1 MPAPIG
7 MPVAEKS
14 FRMRWAPCFGSFS
27 SIESM
32 SPASASMAFSRRAS
46 SMSGPGGA
54 SGFGSSLRPFE
65 MAKAEARRARSFR
78 PQRGQA
84 RGLLGVHRAREEA
97 QHPVAVAAVELVDG
111 HGLDPTF

>member
-7 MPVAEKS
+7 MPVAENS
-14 FRMRWAPCFGSFS
+14 FLMRWAPCFGSFS

-65 MAKAEARRARSFR
+65 MAKAEARRARSSW

-84 RGLLGVHRAREEA
+84 GVFSVFTARERK
-97 QHPVAVAAVELVDG
+97 LS
-111 HGLDPTF
+111 TR

>member
-1 MPAPIG
+1 MPAPTG

-32 SPASASMAFSRRAS
+32 SPASASMAFSSRAS

-65 MAKAEARRARSFR
+65 IANAERPARQSSCW

-84 RGLLGVHRAREEA
+84 GVFSVFTARERKLSTRW
-97 QHPVAVAAVELVDG
+97 QWRQ
-111 HGLDPTF
+111 

>member
-1 MPAPIG
+1 

-14 FRMRWAPCFGSFS
+14 FRIRWAPCRGSFS

-32 SPASASMAFSRRAS
+32 SPASASIAFSSRAS
-46 SMSGPGGA
+46 SRPGPGGA

-65 MAKAEARRARSFR
+65 MAKADARRARSPR

-84 RGLLGVHRAREEA
+84 GVLSVATARDRKLITRW
-97 QHPVAVAAVELVDG
+97 QWRQ
-111 HGLDPTF
+111 